1 MSSHSKAAGSSV
13 GFLGWLQLLFIGLKL
28 TGYIT
33 WAWWQ
38 VLLPLII
45 SSGFFL
51 AFLILLIIFAFIS
64 DNK

>member
-1 MSSHSKAAGSSV
+1 M
-13 GFLGWLQLLFIGLKL
+13 GFLGWLQLLLIGLKL

-45 SSGFFL
+45 SIGFFL
-51 AFLILLIIFAFIS
+51 AFFILLIIFAFIS

>member
-1 MSSHSKAAGSSV
+1 MSSHSKTTGNSM
-13 GFLGWLQLLFIGLKL
+13 GFLGWLQLLLIGLKL

-38 VLLPLII
+38 VLTPLIAGG
-45 SSGFFL
+45 SLFL
-51 AFLILLIIFAFIS
+51 AFLILMIIFAFIS

>member
-1 MSSHSKAAGSSV
+1 MASSYSAESGGISFI
-13 GFLGWLQLLFIGLKL
+13 GLLQLLFIGLKL

-64 DNK
+64 DN

>member
-45 SSGFFL
+45 SIGFFL

-64 DNK
+64 DN

>member
-1 MSSHSKAAGSSV
+1 MSSHSKASRSSV

-45 SSGFFL
+45 SIGFFL

-64 DNK
+64 DN